1 MKTFSL
7 ASNFTRTLSMAI
19 AVLGLAGSG
28 QAQSNVYSV
37 NIVGYVNKP
46 LPTGFTLV
54 ANPLNDISGGNTI
67 VNLFH
72 DTLNI
77 NSIVAKW
84 TGSGYASF
92 TYLGTGQWVDQNH
105 NPIGPVTL
113 GVGEGAVVWNPSLAV
128 TNTFVGQ
135 VEGYDPNTLPDT
147 LTRLPV
153 PVAAAGIHLLGSV
166 FPTVSTFADIIGR
179 APTEGDAVM
188 KIDAAGNPLVSY
200 FSGGLWF
207 DPLGGNNEPMIGVAE
222 SAFFDTT
229 GNQFAGFALPTTI
242 VPEPGVAALLGLGLI
257 ALRRFAR
264 R

>member
-7 ASNFTRTLSMAI
+7 VSNFTRTLSLVL
-19 AVLGLAGSG
+19 AVLGLAVSS

-37 NIVGYVNKP
+37 NIVGYVNKQ
-46 LPTGFTLV
+46 LPSGFTLV

-92 TYLGTGQWVDQNH
+92 TYLGTGQWIDQNH

-113 GVGEGAVVWNPSLAV
+113 GVGEGAVVWNSGPVV

-135 VEGYDPNTLPDT
+135 VEGYDPNT

-153 PVAAAGIHLLGSV
+153 PVAAAGIHLLGSI

-179 APTEGDAVM
+179 APTDGDAVM
-188 KIDAAGNPLVSY
+188 KIDAAGNPLVSH
-200 FSGGLWF
+200 FTGGLWF
-207 DPLGGNNEPMIGVAE
+207 DPQGGNDEPMIGVAE

-257 ALRRFAR
+257 ALRGLAR